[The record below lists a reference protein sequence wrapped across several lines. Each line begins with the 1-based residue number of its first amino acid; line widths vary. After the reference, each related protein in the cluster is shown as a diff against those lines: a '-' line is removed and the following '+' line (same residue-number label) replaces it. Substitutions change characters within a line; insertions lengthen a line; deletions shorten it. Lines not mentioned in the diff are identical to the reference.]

1 MVPLTTEERTV
12 GNSRHDRAALTQL
25 DRELRKTDPDL
36 HAWATQAQR
45 LLPARRHTLAIG
57 LLAVGA
63 ILMLLAGVARSWLI
77 AFLAVAALCC
87 GALLKHAPRVPTD
100 RPNRALRTRLR
111 TVAHRPA
118 QALAMSLTGERPPA
132 DPVGD
137 VAGTVV
143 VAIGDGGPAADGA
156 LRYAAD
162 EARLRCVELVVLATY
177 QIPIDP
183 DLDDIDT
190 PLSQLR
196 AAAWARAAAAI
207 GRNLPHPPARRIV
220 VAAGSP
226 ARVLTRCCRD
236 AGLIV
241 VPSPRH
247 RRLGALGL
255 DSPAGGLSTNLRLP
269 VVVVPPG
276 YDP

>member
-1 MVPLTTEERTV
+1 MVPLTTEERAV
-12 GNSRHDRAALTQL
+12 GSSRHDRAALARL

-57 LLAVGA
+57 LLTVGA
-63 ILMLLAGVARSWLI
+63 MLMLLAGLARNWLI
-77 AFLAVAALCC
+77 ALLAVAAFCA
-87 GALLKHAPRVPTD
+87 GALLRDVPRDPIE
-100 RPNRALRTRLR
+100 RANRALSSRLR
-111 TVAHRPA
+111 TVAYRPVR
-118 QALAMSLTGERPPA
+118 ALALSLTGERPPE

-177 QIPIDP
+177 QVPIDP
-183 DLDDIDT
+183 DLDNIDT
-190 PLSQLR
+190 PVGQLR

-207 GRNLPHPPARRIV
+207 GRNLPHPPPRRIV
-220 VAAGSP
+220 VAAGST
-226 ARVLTRCCRD
+226 ARVLTRCCGD

-247 RRLGALGL
+247 RLLGALGL
-255 DSPAGGLSTNLRLP
+255 DSPAGGLSTTLRLP